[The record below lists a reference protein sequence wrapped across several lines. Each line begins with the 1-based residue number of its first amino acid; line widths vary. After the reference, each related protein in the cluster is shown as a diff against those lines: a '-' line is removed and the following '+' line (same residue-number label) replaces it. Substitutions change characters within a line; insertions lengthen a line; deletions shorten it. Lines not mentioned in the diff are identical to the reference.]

1 MQQHFLREKLIKIF
15 LFQTNITYS
24 NVVSVSH
31 NLLSLVARATESAG
45 DQNTNNLLNVSTV
58 LNNTASLLTKIA
70 TVAGEL
76 FAEDLIVSY
85 DWVLSVILSEL

>member
-1 MQQHFLREKLIKIF
+1 M
-15 LFQTNITYS
+15 
-24 NVVSVSH
+24 
-31 NLLSLVARATESAG
+31 ARATESAG
-45 DQNTNNLLNVSTV
+45 DQNTDNLLNVSTV